1 MINAVFDTNIYI
13 SALHFNSRIPRR
25 LLESADKGN
34 FLLIISPQILAELRG
49 VLRVKFGYSPQ
60 KLDLLEELLKFSCKI
75 VDPKIRVRVVKDD
88 PDDDKI
94 IECAIDGEAVVIVSG
109 DRHLLKLKSYKGIRI
124 INPREFWE
132 NYLKLIL

>member
-1 MINAVFDTNIYI
+1 M
-13 SALHFNSRIPRR
+13 
-25 LLESADKGN
+25 
-34 FLLIISPQILAELRG
+34 
-49 VLRVKFGYSPQ
+49 
-60 KLDLLEELLKFSCKI
+60 
-75 VDPKIRVRVVKDD
+75 DPKIRVRVVKDD